1 MPATL
6 IRERSVLVADGI
18 TRPVIA
24 VRLTDRDGKP
34 IRAGLTGDF
43 SVPAPYYPAVEADAQ
58 QARRLS
64 GLERAQPLW
73 KIDGDDG
80 VAMLELEPQTA
91 SGTRSIDFLCRAAK
105 VYRKPDRKIHV

>member
-1 MPATL
+1 MRATL
-6 IRERSVLVADGI
+6 IRERSVLVADGV

-73 KIDGDDG
+73 KIDGDGG
-80 VAMLELEPQTA
+80 V
-91 SGTRSIDFLCRAAK
+91 RSEESRVGKEVDSTCRARWA
-105 VYRKPDRKIHV
+105 PCL

>member
-1 MPATL
+1 MRATL
-6 IRERSVLVADGI
+6 IRERSVLVADGV

-58 QARRLS
+58 QARQLS
-64 GLERAQPLW
+64 GLESAQTLW

-80 VAMLELEPQTA
+80 IATIELQPTTA
-91 SGTRSIDFLCRAAK
+91 TGTLSIDFIFSDDK
-105 VYRKPDRKIHV
+105 VVRKQTI

>member
-1 MPATL
+1 MRAAL
-6 IRERSVLVADGI
+6 IREKSVLVADGV

-58 QARRLS
+58 QARQLS

-73 KIDGDDG
+73 KIDGADG
-80 VAMLELEPQTA
+80 IATIELEPT
-91 SGTRSIDFLCRAAK
+91 TRSEERRVGKESGSTCRP
-105 VYRKPDRKIHV
+105 RWSPST